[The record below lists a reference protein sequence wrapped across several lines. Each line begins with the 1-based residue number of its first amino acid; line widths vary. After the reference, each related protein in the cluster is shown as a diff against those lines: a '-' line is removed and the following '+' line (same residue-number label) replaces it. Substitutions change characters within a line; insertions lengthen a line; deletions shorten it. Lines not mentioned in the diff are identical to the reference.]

1 MKLKEK
7 GINDINKIAI
17 KSIPIIDDRVTILEK
32 ILLRK
37 ENKNNQVINQQHFP
51 TFGTIMKN
59 FGHDSTTVML
69 EGSIDGERTD
79 VRDIENSYIN
89 ERDKKNKIERSE
101 EKERKTTKAE
111 VVERRRIEKEG
122 EKEKEEREESMEA
135 KDFLFAALQKIK
147 DLKISNLESQ
157 VKS

>member
-51 TFGTIMKN
+51 TFSTIMKN

-122 EKEKEEREESMEA
+122 EKEKEEKEESMEA

>member
-37 ENKNNQVINQQHFP
+37 ENKNNQVINQQHFS
-51 TFGTIMKN
+51 TFSTIMKN

-135 KDFLFAALQKIK
+135 KNFLFAALQKIK

>member
-51 TFGTIMKN
+51 TFSTIMKN

-122 EKEKEEREESMEA
+122 EKEKEEKEESMEA
-135 KDFLFAALQKIK
+135 KDFLFAALQNIK